1 MNNQPKFKK
10 GDRVRALAVLLLDNG
25 MREYS
30 PLSELEPYSPTPD
43 MLAIPDD
50 HVWPVTPDNEVV
62 IVDEL
67 FEKQKESFIKA
78 ATSMTGSDTLTPEFK
93 ALGEF
98 ATKLDSVDQEL
109 EDAAIKSVGEIED
122 IVGSAIYNAFIEG
135 ATWKAEQSAN
145 DAIEFADWCEDNY
158 WPTLQ
163 TGKWRAEF
171 SSEDELLT
179 TKQLYELWQQN
190 KKK

>member
-10 GDRVRALAVLLLDNG
+10 GD
-25 MREYS
+25 S
-30 PLSELEPYSPTPD
+30 PVSD

-62 IVDEL
+62 IVESDSDKGYKKFL
-67 FEKQKESFIKA
+67 NNPEKYIEKTRSSKII
-78 ATSMTGSDTLTPEFK
+78 
-93 ALGEF
+93 
-98 ATKLDSVDQEL
+98 DQEL

-122 IVGSAIYNAFIEG
+122 MAGMVGYNGFKKG
-135 ATWKAEQSAN
+135 ADWKAEQSAN

-158 WPTLQ
+158 WPTAQ